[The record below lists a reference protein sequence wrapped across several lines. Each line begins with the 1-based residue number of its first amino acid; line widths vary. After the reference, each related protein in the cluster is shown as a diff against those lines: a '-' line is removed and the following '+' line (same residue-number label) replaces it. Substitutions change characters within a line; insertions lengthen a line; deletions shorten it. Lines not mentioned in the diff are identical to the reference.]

1 MQLRNTLLV
10 ALIASPA
17 LFGQY
22 KLEPVA
28 APPEELAPAIREVLQ
43 DTGSKVVAANGS
55 VFCEIWFRKTMPTG
69 PASTEMGVSL
79 KTVPHGSLLGAIRF
93 PQRGQDRRGQ
103 TIPPGVYT
111 LRYSLYPPDG
121 NHQGVAAQR
130 DFLLMVPAA
139 DEKDPASTPSYDE
152 VVKMSAKTV
161 KAAHPAVL
169 ELRKNEAG
177 SEPGLVK
184 EGDVDWILHTKIGD
198 TPVAII
204 VVGTFTG

>member
-22 KLEPVA
+22 KLEQAA

-43 DTGSKVVAANGS
+43 DTGSKVVAVNGS
-55 VFCEIWFRKTMPTG
+55 VFCEIWFRKTMPSG

-139 DEKDPASTPSYDE
+139 DEKDPTSTPPYDE
-152 VVKMSAKTV
+152 VVKMSAKTI

-169 ELRKNEAG
+169 SLWNDEAG
-177 SEPGLVK
+177 HEPGLAK
-184 EGDVDWILHTKIGD
+184 EGDTDWILHTKIGD